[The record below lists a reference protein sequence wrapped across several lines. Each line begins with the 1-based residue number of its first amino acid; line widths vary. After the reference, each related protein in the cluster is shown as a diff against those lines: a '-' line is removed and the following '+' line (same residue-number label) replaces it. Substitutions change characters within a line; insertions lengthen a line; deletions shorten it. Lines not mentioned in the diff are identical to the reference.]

1 MNCAPLLILLVLFAG
16 CPFAANPSASPGPPG
31 VQPAIRVAL
40 PGFTQ
45 SKATPA
51 SRTLDAALSDPISND
66 HRVTLVD
73 PSIVQSALA
82 GFGYDGSINMSKDE
96 ARKLASAIGCDFFI
110 VGKAEAFTRS
120 DQANESHELAYAG
133 LMIVDGRTGGLTLF
147 DFISSKASTREAAQ
161 QSLVKTLN
169 ARVTGYLDRVIH
181 FRERA
186 AMPQTR
192 ASAAS
197 GATPGDI
204 IEDIPSEDSPRS
216 SGFKPPE
223 FLNRVKP
230 DYTAEAELAD
240 ITATVEAMVVF
251 GSNGELGRV
260 EITRWAGFGLDES
273 SERAIRQ
280 LKFKPATRDGKPIS
294 VRAMIRYNFRRVPEP
309 VNKPE
314 HPAAEAPVKP
324 ARDLRELF
332 KPTFRRPS
340 V

>member
-1 MNCAPLLILLVLFAG
+1 MI
-16 CPFAANPSASPGPPG
+16 
-31 VQPAIRVAL
+31 QPAIRVAL

-51 SRTLDAALSDPISND
+51 SRALDAAVSHAIGKD

-120 DQANESHELAYAG
+120 ERANESHELAYAG
-133 LMIVDGRTGGLTLF
+133 ITIVDGRTGGLTLF

-161 QSLVKTLN
+161 QSLMQTLDE
-169 ARVTGYLDRVIH
+169 RVTGYLDRMIQ
-181 FRERA
+181 FREQA

-192 ASAAS
+192 ASSAGGAA
-197 GATPGDI
+197 AGDI

-216 SGFKPPE
+216 AGFKPPE
-223 FLNRVKP
+223 FLNRVRP

-251 GSNGELGRV
+251 GSGGELGRV
-260 EITRWAGFGLDES
+260 EIIRWAGFGLDDA

-280 LKFKPATRDGKPIS
+280 LKFKPATRDGNPIS

-309 VNKPE
+309 VNKSEQP
-314 HPAAEAPVKP
+314 PAEAPAKP
-324 ARDLRELF
+324 GRDLRELF
-332 KPTFRRPS
+332 KPTFRRP
-340 V
+340 

>member
-1 MNCAPLLILLVLFAG
+1 MI
-16 CPFAANPSASPGPPG
+16 
-31 VQPAIRVAL
+31 QPAIRVAV
-40 PGFTQ
+40 PGPTH

-51 SRTLDAALSDPISND
+51 SRALYNALSHAISND

-120 DQANESHELAYAG
+120 ERANESHELAYAG
-133 LMIVDGRTGGLTLF
+133 ITIVDGRTGDLTLF

-161 QSLVKTLN
+161 QSLMQTLD
-169 ARVTGYLDRVIH
+169 ARVTGYLDRMIQS
-181 FRERA
+181 RERA

-192 ASAAS
+192 ASVAS
-197 GATPGDI
+197 GATAGDI
-204 IEDIPSEDSPRS
+204 VEDIPSEDSPRS

-251 GSNGELGRV
+251 GSKGEVGRV

-280 LKFKPATRDGKPIS
+280 LRFKPATRDGNPIS
-294 VRAMIRYNFRRVPEP
+294 VRAMIRYNFRRLAEP
-309 VNKPE
+309 ANDPQR
-314 HPAAEAPVKP
+314 PAAEPPAKP
-324 ARDLRELF
+324 GRDLRELF
-332 KPTFRRPS
+332 KPTFRRP
-340 V
+340 